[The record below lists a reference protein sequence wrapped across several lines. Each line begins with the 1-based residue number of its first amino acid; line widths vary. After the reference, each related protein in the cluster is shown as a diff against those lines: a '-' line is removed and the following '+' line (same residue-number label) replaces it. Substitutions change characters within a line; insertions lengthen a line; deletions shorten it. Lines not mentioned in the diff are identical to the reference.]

1 MAIRKRIR
9 KVARVG
15 IRIAKYAQ
23 KEMDKELRGMIK
35 EGIISSAK
43 GIKLARNIARR
54 TLTEARK
61 IDALIRKELKEK
73 PKAKAKKKR
82 KKKR

>member
-1 MAIRKRIR
+1 MVRKEI
-9 KVARVG
+9 KKIAKVG

-23 KEMDKELRGMIK
+23 KEIDKELRGMINK
-35 EGIISSAK
+35 GIVSSAK
-43 GIKLARNIARR
+43 GIKLARRITRK
-54 TLTEARK
+54 TISEAKK

-73 PKAKAKKKR
+73 PKRKAKKR